1 MKITKISP
9 AIKTEGRYN
18 IYVDDKYS
26 FSLDEVQL
34 ASLNLKKNDEID
46 AEQLDQLKSESDFGK
61 NYVRALDLISRRPR
75 SQREIRDYAFRK
87 QWTKSNTERVIERL
101 LERGYLDDAKFAE
114 IFARSRANLRNYSTK
129 RMKLE
134 LRKKGIASDI
144 VDQVLTDSENFD
156 ENAALKNLIA
166 KKRNRYDNEQ
176 KLIAYL
182 ARQGFSYDKI
192 KSALSDY
199 DIM

>member
-199 DIM
+199 DTM

>member
-46 AEQLDQLKSESDFGK
+46 AEQLDQLKNESDFGK

>member
-46 AEQLDQLKSESDFGK
+46 AEQLDQLKNESDFGK
-61 NYVRALDLISRRPR
+61 NYVRALDLVSRRPR

-114 IFARSRANLRNYSTK
+114 IFVRSRANLRNYSTK

-134 LRKKGIASDI
+134 LRKRGVASDI

-199 DIM
+199 DTM

>member
-26 FSLDEVQL
+26 CSLDEVQL

-46 AEQLDQLKSESDFGK
+46 AEQLDQLKNESDFGK
-61 NYVRALDLISRRPR
+61 NYVRALDLVSRRPR

-192 KSALSDY
+192 RDALSSD
-199 DIM
+199 

>member
-1 MKITKISP
+1 
-9 AIKTEGRYN
+9 
-18 IYVDDKYS
+18 
-26 FSLDEVQL
+26 
-34 ASLNLKKNDEID
+34 
-46 AEQLDQLKSESDFGK
+46 
-61 NYVRALDLISRRPR
+61 
-75 SQREIRDYAFRK
+75 
-87 QWTKSNTERVIERL
+87 
-101 LERGYLDDAKFAE
+101 
-114 IFARSRANLRNYSTK
+114 
-129 RMKLE
+129 MKLE

>member
-46 AEQLDQLKSESDFGK
+46 AEQLDQLKNESDFGK
-61 NYVRALDLISRRPR
+61 NYVRALDLVSRRPR

-192 KSALSDY
+192 RDALSSD
-199 DIM
+199 

>member
-114 IFARSRANLRNYSTK
+114 IFVRSRANLRNYSTK

-134 LRKKGIASDI
+134 LRKRGVASDI

-192 KSALSDY
+192 RDALSSD
-199 DIM
+199 

>member
-192 KSALSDY
+192 RDALSSD
-199 DIM
+199 

>member
-114 IFARSRANLRNYSTK
+114 IFVQSRANLRNYSTK

-134 LRKKGIASDI
+134 LRKRGVASDI

-199 DIM
+199 DTM

>member
-46 AEQLDQLKSESDFGK
+46 AEQLDQLKNESDFGK
-61 NYVRALDLISRRPR
+61 NYVRALDLVSRRPR

>member
-46 AEQLDQLKSESDFGK
+46 AEQLDQLKNESDFGK

-101 LERGYLDDAKFAE
+101 IERGYLDDAKFAE
-114 IFARSRANLRNYSTK
+114 IFVRSRANLRNYSTK

-134 LRKKGIASDI
+134 LRKRGVASDI

-192 KSALSDY
+192 RDALSSD
-199 DIM
+199 

>member
-46 AEQLDQLKSESDFGK
+46 AEQLDQLKNESDFGK
-61 NYVRALDLISRRPR
+61 NYVRALDLVSRRPR

-114 IFARSRANLRNYSTK
+114 IFVQSRANLRNYSTK

-134 LRKKGIASDI
+134 LRKRGVASDI

-199 DIM
+199 DTM

>member
-1 MKITKISP
+1 MKITQISP

-46 AEQLDQLKSESDFGK
+46 AEQLDQLKNESDFGK

>member
-46 AEQLDQLKSESDFGK
+46 AEQLDQLKNESDFGK
-61 NYVRALDLISRRPR
+61 NYVRALDLVSRRPR

-199 DIM
+199 DTM